1 MDQDRLEGHWRM
13 LKGTLREHWGRL
25 IGDDLDVIAGQR
37 DQLLGRIQQ
46 SHGAA
51 RASRARSQGVERT
64 HPEARS
70 KPADVPRH
78 PR

>member
-1 MDQDRLEGHWRM
+1 MNQDRLEGHWRV

-51 RASRARSQGVERT
+51 RARRDRSADERA
-64 HPEARS
+64 HPEARLR
-70 KPADVPRH
+70 PADVPRH